1 MGAIFRFL
9 GLCVCL
15 GVQRGLS
22 RVLIKYSGNVRLQ
35 TIKYWASAKATEPD
49 AVAKGLQSRPTLKN
63 GILDG
68 RNKKNISTARLGDYQ
83 TWARPAD
90 NYK

>member
-1 MGAIFRFL
+1 MTPESQTY
-9 GLCVCL
+9 V
-15 GVQRGLS
+15 
-22 RVLIKYSGNVRLQ
+22 K
-35 TIKYWASAKATEPD
+35 TIKYWSSAKATEPH
-49 AVAKGLQSRPTLKN
+49 AVAKSLQSRPTLKN

-68 RNKKNISTARLGDYQ
+68 RKKTVSTAKLGDYQ

>member
-1 MGAIFRFL
+1 MY
-9 GLCVCL
+9 VCL
-15 GVQRGLS
+15 GVRQGLG

-49 AVAKGLQSRPTLKN
+49 AVAKGLQSRTTLKN

-68 RNKKNISTARLGDYQ
+68 RNKKLSQPPGGATIRLGHARQ
-83 TWARPAD
+83 TITN
-90 NYK
+90 NYNKIK